1 MGKLYPTVA
10 YDTEVIYMYLAE
22 GLSFSSQHLDAD
34 EFVDV
39 VKIPFERAVEMVM
52 NDEIPDSK
60 TQLAILKTKILLGK

>member
-1 MGKLYPTVA
+1 
-10 YDTEVIYMYLAE
+10 MYLAE